1 MQFYLFF
8 HWNPYSTPYSNS
20 FIQIPTFIVWD
31 QNECNSTRII
41 VYMQLQV
48 KVSKISLKWSFIV
61 HCHIHTL
68 TIFIWIKN
76 LDLLSL
82 CMFQQRD
89 DKAGALITSFVRAN
103 FNQLRICY
111 WVPLQRLGTTLG
123 INSVIGIPTLVLAA
137 GQRFLQSKLCCL
149 RTTTDNHH
157 PLTHCT

>member
-1 MQFYLFF
+1 MQSPCKMWQKQKNKKKIFSFTKKKKSLLNWGESNPTIQFYLFF

-41 VYMQLQV
+41 VCMQLQV
-48 KVSKISLKWSFIV
+48 KVSKISSKWSFIV

-82 CMFQQRD
+82 CMF
-89 DKAGALITSFVRAN
+89 
-103 FNQLRICY
+103 
-111 WVPLQRLGTTLG
+111 
-123 INSVIGIPTLVLAA
+123 
-137 GQRFLQSKLCCL
+137 
-149 RTTTDNHH
+149 
-157 PLTHCT
+157 